1 MVSDEISLNVRVLMS
16 HMSVITL
23 TNTEL
28 HSSNESTVRHVNYI
42 PIKLLLCVRD
52 VGDTG
57 RWEGIA
63 VKHHRRKAA
72 HQHPPSTDDVLT
84 LLSLWALISR
94 LLM

>member
-16 HMSVITL
+16 HLSVITL

-57 RWEGIA
+57 KWEGIGC
-63 VKHHRRKAA
+63 KTPQKKGC
-72 HQHPPSTDDVLT
+72 PSA
-84 LLSLWALISR
+84 SSQY
-94 LLM
+94 